1 MKKMI
6 CSASV
11 MCADLL
17 HLEENMNALEAGGC
31 DELHF
36 DIMDGTFVPNFT
48 LGVDFVKAAVRACKL
63 PCSVHLMVARPEDYI
78 ERFIDAGCKSV
89 TIHVESCIHAH
100 AVLMR
105 IRKAGASPGI
115 AINPATPL
123 TKLDYLIDRADRVML
138 MTVDPGYAGQKILP
152 GAYDRVRILREVLSY
167 RESRAKIEVDGN
179 IDVHHAALLSK
190 AGAEIFVLGSSS
202 IFNGGDL
209 GEALRAFREAVAVER
224 QLV

>member
-1 MKKMI
+1 MSKMI

-11 MCADLL
+11 MCARLDRLDDDLK
-17 HLEENMNALEAGGC
+17 ALEAAGC

-36 DIMDGTFVPNFT
+36 DIMDGTFVSNFT

-63 PCSVHLMVARPEDYI
+63 PCSAHLMVTRPEDYI

-89 TIHVESCIHAH
+89 TIHVESCVHAH

-123 TKLDYLIDRADRVML
+123 TKLDYLIDQADIDDTKSILKKLNCLGDSRRAD
-138 MTVDPGYAGQKILP
+138 
-152 GAYDRVRILREVLSY
+152 
-167 RESRAKIEVDGN
+167 GN
-179 IDVHHAALLSK
+179 YFFDDACI
-190 AGAEIFVLGSSS
+190 
-202 IFNGGDL
+202 N
-209 GEALRAFREAVAVER
+209 
-224 QLV
+224 